1 VKGICT
7 SLALALLA
15 AGCATST
22 QRAPLETVARVDVDR
37 YAGTWHEVALYPN
50 RFQQACASDTTATYA
65 PLGEGRIGVRNR
77 CLRADGT
84 EMAVDGVA
92 EVVDPTTRAKLKVE
106 LPAGVAALDR
116 HRPRRL
122 LGAVSVARL
131 SGGDRRRTEP
141 RVPVDPRSHTDASGR
156 RIPGADAEGAFG
168 RVRPRSTAARF
179 AALKPPTPLA
189 ASEAACSARRLR
201 PAGRSRCDWSGWPGT
216 RPASTR

>member
-92 EVVDPTTRAKLKVE
+92 EVVDPTTRAKLKVSF
-106 LPAGVAALDR
+106 LPAWLRWTGIGRGDYWVLYLSPDYRVAIVGEPSREYLWI
-116 HRPRRL
+116 L
-122 LGAVSVARL
+122 ARTPTL
-131 SGGDRRRTEP
+131 P
-141 RVPVDPRSHTDASGR
+141 
-156 RIPGADAEGAFG
+156 DAEYQALMPK
-168 RVRPRSTAARF
+168 VR
-179 AALKPPTPLA
+179 
-189 ASEAACSARRLR
+189 SAGYDPGRLR
-201 PAGRSRCDWSGWPGT
+201 R
-216 RPASTR
+216 ASPR